1 MRVIIDGYNLIRQS
15 PSLSQLDRYDLEAG
29 RQRLIEVLAE
39 YQRIK
44 GHQITVVFDGW
55 EGSGLAQGQDRVKGI
70 TVIFSRKGEK
80 ADDVIKR
87 MATHGAVVVTSDR
100 DVREFAERAGAA
112 TIGAPEFEARLESI
126 IMTGL
131 KGLNEDEE
139 EKPTK
144 RKGLSR
150 RPSKAQRKRQLQLRK
165 L

>member
-1 MRVIIDGYNLIRQS
+1 MRIIVDGYNLIRQS
-15 PSLSQLDRYDLEAG
+15 PSLSQLDRYDLETG
-29 RQRLIEVLAE
+29 RQRLIDVLAE

-55 EGSGLAQGQDRVKGI
+55 QSGRLAQGVERVKGI
-70 TVIFSRKGEK
+70 SVIFSRTEEK

-100 DVREFAERAGAA
+100 NVREFSERRGAA
-112 TIGAPEFEARLESI
+112 TIGAPEFEARLEST
-126 IMTGL
+126 IMTDL
-131 KGLNEDEE
+131 KGLDEEEE

-150 RPSKAQRKRQLQLRK
+150 RPSKAERKRQLQLRK